1 MSKKITIFFIFLV
14 LFFSI
19 TCKKKNNPPEVPQVF
34 GPTRV
39 GVGAQAE
46 YKAVA
51 IDPNNDSIRYH
62 FAWDGRKE
70 ITNYY
75 KSGDAAKVTI
85 TFEEA
90 DTYALK
96 VQAEDVKGAISGWS
110 SPLRIEVVANQKPSR
125 PTLQGPS
132 YGLINTYYKFTATA
146 TDPDNDSIL
155 YKFIW
160 GDGRDTITGFVASGT
175 AVTESIS
182 YADTGT
188 YVIKVVAQDNKYVW
202 SDTSEPIEF
211 KVKKELGP
219 GDIVFYFRAEDDIVS
234 SPAITIYGGDT
245 LVVFGDNS
253 GNLYAIKASTG
264 TLKYQGKTFVSG
276 EDFASSP
283 VIGNDG
289 AIYIGSA
296 DGRIY
301 AFHPNL
307 INRKWVYPDSGEI
320 GLGTITGTP
329 VLSSD
334 GSKLFVGSENDTLY
348 CLSTANGE
356 VLWKFKAIGGI
367 NGSCIMDDQGNIYF
381 GESDSG
387 YFYKLDPNGN
397 LIWAIYLGDPILGQ
411 GAIGN
416 NLVYVAVAGKIYGIS
431 FDGQITYSA
440 SFTDTT
446 TEVIGGPVIGWDGKV
461 IVATEDGYIE
471 IFEPNL
477 TRVIE
482 PPYQKNPNIKSTP
495 CLAGTEEK
503 VLYINNDAGYLFAI
517 NPFTSNG
524 EEYHPFPINLT
535 PSFLAKKLQADF
547 ISSPVV
553 GENGIVYVA
562 NEEYLFAIV
571 GYKRLPLANTPWP
584 MFQHDPKHSGR
595 AGSKR

>member
-14 LFFSI
+14 LLFSI
-19 TCKKKNNPPEVPQVF
+19 GCKKKNNPPEIPKVF
-34 GPTRV
+34 GPTKV
-39 GVGAQAE
+39 GVGALVE

-51 IDPNNDSIRYH
+51 TDPNNDSIRYH
-62 FAWDGRKE
+62 FVWDGGKE
-70 ITNYY
+70 TTNYY
-75 KSGDAAKVTI
+75 KSGDTAKITI

-90 DTYALK
+90 DTYSLK
-96 VQAEDVKGAISGWS
+96 VQAEDAKGATSEWS
-110 SPLRIEVVANQKPSR
+110 SPLTIEVVANQKPSR

-160 GDGRDTITGFVASGT
+160 GDGREIITGFVASGT

-245 LVVFGDNS
+245 LVIFGDNS
-253 GNLYAIKASTG
+253 GNIYAIKASTG
-264 TLKYQGKTFVSG
+264 DSVYKGRALISG

-283 VIGNDG
+283 VIGSDG
-289 AIYIGSA
+289 VIYIGNSG
-296 DGRIY
+296 GRIY
-301 AFHPNL
+301 AFNPNL
-307 INRKWVYPDSGEI
+307 TKKWVYPDSAQP
-320 GLGTITGTP
+320 GLGEITGTP

-334 GSKLFVGSENDTLY
+334 GSKLFIGSDNDTLY
-348 CLSTANGE
+348 CLSTTNGE

-381 GESDSG
+381 GDSDSG

-397 LIWAIYLGDPILGQ
+397 LIWEIYLGAPILGQ

-416 NLVYVAVAGKIYGIS
+416 NLVYVAVMGKIYGIS

-440 SFTDTT
+440 SFSDTI

-461 IVATEDGYIE
+461 IVATDDGYIE
-471 IFEPNL
+471 VFEPNL
-477 TRVIE
+477 TKIYS
-482 PPYQKNPNIKSTP
+482 YQKNPNIKSTP

-503 VLYINNDAGYLFAI
+503 VLYVNNDAGYLYAI
-517 NPFTSNG
+517 NPFTPNG
-524 EEYHPFPINLT
+524 EEHFSVNLSSPF
-535 PSFLAKKLQADF
+535 AKKLQAEF

-553 GENGIVYVA
+553 GDNGIVYVA
-562 NEEYLFAIV
+562 NEEYLFAII
-571 GYKRLPLANTPWP
+571 GHNRLPLANTPWP